1 MRSRII
7 VCTLA
12 GLVGGLVGALLQEAL
27 IHYQVIRGISGD
39 CLPVPPTPGQVRLLA
54 FCVGGLPGMLLGT
67 ADGVVEG
74 NSRKLL
80 RGIVVGLIGGFLLGY
95 IGMMFGNMLYNLLG
109 GTADASSRL
118 GLGSFLHEV
127 IARAFGWSLLGAGIG
142 TGAAISTL
150 HPKRIGRGALGGFL
164 GGFIGGFVFDLVAV
178 TAAPLQAP
186 LKSGACYEAGGLSRI
201 IGFTA
206 IATCTGL
213 LVGIVEELLKEA
225 WVRVLVGRNE
235 GRDFSLE
242 RPVNILGRDER
253 CDVPLYG
260 DPSVGIQHAAICKED
275 NRHVLVDAG
284 TPTGTVVNG
293 QPVPPNGKVVL
304 RDGDMIQIGM
314 HRILFRER
322 ATASKVRP
330 IGVET
335 PRSAAGNPLSPM
347 PSHLCPYCGAPKD
360 AAGNCRCTVTPSA
373 PMPVTDPLGGMAY
386 GSSLGASAPTA
397 GVGTIL
403 GRLVGI
409 EGPIAGQ
416 IIPLEKPNITIGREV
431 GRDIVIANDP
441 TVSRTHAELSYVNGV
456 WMVRDNN
463 SSNGTFVNGM
473 RISIQELHPGDIVQF
488 GSSRFRF
495 E

>member
-12 GLVGGLVGALLQEAL
+12 GLVGGLAGALLQEAL
-27 IHYQVIRGISGD
+27 IHYQVMRTIFGD
-39 CLPVPPTPGQVRLLA
+39 CLPVPPTPGQERLLA

-74 NSRKLL
+74 NLRKLL
-80 RGIVVGLIGGFLLGY
+80 RGVVVGLIGGFLLGY
-95 IGMMFGNMLYNLLG
+95 IGMMLGNKLYNLLG
-109 GTADASSRL
+109 GSANMNSHG
-118 GLGSFLHEV
+118 GLASFLHEV

-142 TGAAISTL
+142 TGAGMATMHL
-150 HPKRIGRGALGGFL
+150 KRIWRGALGGFL

-178 TAAPLQAP
+178 TAAPLEAP
-186 LKSGACYEAGGLSRI
+186 IQSGACYEAGGLSRI

-235 GRDFSLE
+235 GRDFSLDK
-242 RPVNILGRDER
+242 PINILGRDER

-260 DPSVGIQHAAICKED
+260 DPNVGIQHAAICKED
-275 NRHVLVDAG
+275 KRHVLVDAG
-284 TPTGTVVNG
+284 TPAGTLVNG
-293 QPVPPNGKVVL
+293 QPVPPGGKVVL
-304 RDGDMIQIGM
+304 HDGDMIQIGM

-360 AAGNCRCTVTPSA
+360 AAGNCRCTVAPSA
-373 PMPVTDPLGGMAY
+373 SMAALDPLAGTSF
-386 GSSLGASAPTA
+386 SSSAGAAATMA
-397 GVGTIL
+397 GVGTSV

-409 EGPIAGQ
+409 EGPLAGDV
-416 IIPLEKPNITIGREV
+416 ISLGKPTITIGREV
-431 GRDIVIANDP
+431 GRDIVIDDP
-441 TVSRTHAELSYVNGV
+441 TVSRAHAELSYMNGV
-456 WMVRDNN
+456 WMIRDNN
-463 SSNGTFVNGM
+463 SSNGTFVNGV
-473 RISIQELHPGDIVQF
+473 RVTSQVLHPGDTVQF

>member
-7 VCTLA
+7 VCTVA
-12 GLVGGLVGALLQEAL
+12 GLVGGLAGALLQEAL
-27 IHYQVIRGISGD
+27 VHYQVMRTIFGD
-39 CLPVPPTPGQVRLLA
+39 CLPVPPTPGQERLLA

-80 RGIVVGLIGGFLLGY
+80 RGVVVGLIGGFLLGY
-95 IGMMFGNMLYNLLG
+95 IGMMFGNKLYNLLG
-109 GTADASSRL
+109 GSANMNSHA
-118 GLGSFLHEV
+118 GLAGFLHEV

-142 TGAAISTL
+142 TGAGMATMHL
-150 HPKRIGRGALGGFL
+150 KRIGRGAL

-178 TAAPLQAP
+178 TAAPLEAP

-235 GRDFSLE
+235 GRDFSLDK
-242 RPVNILGRDER
+242 PINILGRDER
-253 CDVPLYG
+253 CDIPLYG

-284 TPTGTVVNG
+284 TPPGTLVNG
-293 QPVPPNGKVVL
+293 QPVPPGGKVVL

-360 AAGNCRCTVTPSA
+360 AAGNCRCTVAPST
-373 PMPVTDPLGGMAY
+373 PMPVSDPLGGIAY
-386 GSSLGASAPTA
+386 GGSTGVAAPMA
-397 GVGTIL
+397 GVGTAV

-409 EGPIAGQ
+409 EGPLVGQ
-416 IIPLEKPNITIGREV
+416 IIPLEKPNITIGREAD
-431 GRDIVIANDP
+431 RDIVISNDP
-441 TVSRTHAELSYVNGV
+441 TVSRTHAELSYMNGV

-463 SSNGTFVNGM
+463 SSNGTFVNGV
-473 RISIQELHPGDIVQF
+473 RISSQVLHPGDTVQF